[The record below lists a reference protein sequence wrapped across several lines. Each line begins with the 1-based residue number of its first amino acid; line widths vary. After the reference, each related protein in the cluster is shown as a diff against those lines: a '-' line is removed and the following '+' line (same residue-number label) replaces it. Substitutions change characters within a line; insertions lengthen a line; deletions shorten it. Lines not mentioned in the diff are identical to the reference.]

1 VSVYV
6 RLRVAAEAYAIPV
19 ENVREIT
26 PLGELTAVPGALPEM
41 LGVRN
46 LRGQILP
53 VADLAL
59 VLGLTAATA
68 PALLL
73 VAEAGDL
80 QAGLAVDAVTAVS
93 ELPGP
98 AEAAGSALL
107 TGSAL
112 TGGDLIGFIDMTRVF
127 GLLGRSR

>member
-6 RLRVAAEAYAIPV
+6 RLRVAAEVYAIPV
-19 ENVREIT
+19 GNVREIT
-26 PLGELTAVPGALPEM
+26 PLGELTAVPGALPEV

-59 VLGLTAATA
+59 VLGLPRATS

-80 QAGLAVDAVTAVS
+80 QVGLAVDAVSAVG

-98 AEAAGSALL
+98 AEAAASALL

-112 TGGDLIGFIDMTRVF
+112 AGGDLIGFIDMTRVF
-127 GLLGRSR
+127 GSLARPR

>member
-6 RLRVAAEAYAIPV
+6 RLLVAAEAYAIPV

-26 PLGELTAVPGALPEM
+26 PLGELTAVPGAPPEV

-59 VLGLTAATA
+59 ILGLPRASS

-73 VAEAGDL
+73 VAEAGDR
-80 QAGLAVDAVTAVS
+80 QAGLAVDEVSSVS
-93 ELPGP
+93 ELAGP
-98 AEAAGSALL
+98 AGAAGPGLL

-112 TGGDLIGFIDMTRVF
+112 TGGALIGFIDMTRVF
-127 GLLGRSR
+127 GSLARPR

>member
-1 VSVYV
+1 M
-6 RLRVAAEAYAIPV
+6 RLRVSAEAYAVPV
-19 ENVREIT
+19 GHVREIT
-26 PLGELTAVPGALPEM
+26 PLGGLTAVPGARPGI

-59 VLGLTAATA
+59 ILGLPAATS

-73 VAEAGDL
+73 VAESGDL
-80 QAGLAVDAVTAVS
+80 QAGLAVDAVSAVS
-93 ELPGP
+93 ELAGP
-98 AEAAGSALL
+98 AEPASSGLL

-112 TGGDLIGFIDMTRVF
+112 VGGDYVGFIDMARVF
-127 GLLGRSR
+127 ASLARPR

>member
-6 RLRVAAEAYAIPV
+6 RLRVAAETYAIPV
-19 ENVREIT
+19 GNVREIT
-26 PLGELTAVPGALPEM
+26 PLGQLTAVPGAPPEV

-59 VLGLTAATA
+59 VLGLPRAPG

-73 VAEAGDL
+73 VAEAGDR
-80 QAGLAVDAVTAVS
+80 QAGLAVDEVCSVS
-93 ELPGP
+93 ELAGP
-98 AEAAGSALL
+98 AGPAGPGLLAGSAL
-107 TGSAL
+107 TD
-112 TGGDLIGFIDMTRVF
+112 GDLIGFIDMARVF
-127 GLLGRSR
+127 ASLAGPR

>member
-19 ENVREIT
+19 GNVREIT
-26 PLGELTAVPGALPEM
+26 PLGELTAVPGTVPEV

-59 VLGLTAATA
+59 ILGLPGSTA

-73 VAEAGDL
+73 VAEAGGL
-80 QAGLAVDAVTAVS
+80 QAGLAVDAVSAVS
-93 ELPGP
+93 ELAGP
-98 AEAAGSALL
+98 AGAAGPGLL
-107 TGSAL
+107 TGSVLA
-112 TGGDLIGFIDMTRVF
+112 GGDLIGFIDITQVF
-127 GLLGRSR
+127 SWLARPQ

>member
-6 RLRVAAEAYAIPV
+6 RLRVAAEAYAVPV

-26 PLGELTAVPGALPEM
+26 PLGDLTAVPGALPEV
-41 LGVRN
+41 LGVCN

-59 VLGLTAATA
+59 ILGLPASTS

-73 VAEAGDL
+73 VAEAGGL
-80 QAGLAVDAVTAVS
+80 QAGLAVDAVSTVS
-93 ELPGP
+93 ELAGP
-98 AEAAGSALL
+98 AEAAGSGLL

-112 TGGDLIGFIDMTRVF
+112 AGGDLIGFIDMTQIF
-127 GLLGRSR
+127 GALARSR

>member
-6 RLRVAAEAYAIPV
+6 RLRVAAETYAVPV
-19 ENVREIT
+19 GNVREIT
-26 PLGELTAVPGALPEM
+26 PLGELTAIPGAPPGI

-59 VLGLTAATA
+59 VLGLPAATS

-73 VAEAGDL
+73 VAESGGL
-80 QAGLAVDAVTAVS
+80 QAGLAIDAVTSVS
-93 ELPGP
+93 DLDGP
-98 AEAAGSALL
+98 AEPAESELL

-112 TGGDLIGFIDMTRVF
+112 VGGDFVGFIDMTRVF
-127 GLLGRSR
+127 GSLVPPR

>member
-6 RLRVAAEAYAIPV
+6 RLRIAAEAYAIPV

-26 PLGELTAVPGALPEM
+26 PLGELTAVPGTLPEV
-41 LGVRN
+41 LGVCN

-59 VLGLTAATA
+59 VLGLPRSTA
-68 PALLL
+68 PVLLL

-80 QAGLAVDAVTAVS
+80 QAGLAVDAVSAVS
-93 ELPGP
+93 ELAGP
-98 AEAAGSALL
+98 AGAAGSGLLAGSAL
-107 TGSAL
+107 A
-112 TGGDLIGFIDMTRVF
+112 GGELIGFIDMTRVF
-127 GLLGRSR
+127 GSLTRPQ

>member
-1 VSVYV
+1 M
-6 RLRVAAEAYAIPV
+6 RLRISAEAYAIPV
-19 ENVREIT
+19 GNVREIT
-26 PLGELTAVPGALPEM
+26 PLGELTAVPGALPGV

-46 LRGQILP
+46 LRGQILA

-59 VLGLTAATA
+59 VLGLAPITS

-80 QAGLAVDAVTAVS
+80 QAGLAVDEVTAVS

-98 AEAAGSALL
+98 AQAAASALL

-112 TGGDLIGFIDMTRVF
+112 AGGELIGFIDMTRVF
-127 GLLGRSR
+127 GALARPR